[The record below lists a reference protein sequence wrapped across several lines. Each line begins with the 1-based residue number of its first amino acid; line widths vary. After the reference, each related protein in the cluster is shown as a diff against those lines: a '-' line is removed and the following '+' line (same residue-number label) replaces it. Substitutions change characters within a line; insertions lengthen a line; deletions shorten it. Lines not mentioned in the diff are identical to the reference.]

1 MFSVQEVQHVDQ
13 ELSLELT
20 ESLINPA
27 FIHMST
33 PLTNCYDPLFY
44 LQINSKALWKWPEF
58 KMDLTQ
64 IFHALQDGLASIA
77 YKLNLSSKVCVR
89 TAVKGRV
96 YHVMKRVTSKT
107 NDKKRKNFRSQYW
120 AKIALHLDEI
130 FQSSQGIIEELKE
143 GKEELAEECKK
154 LRIEVEGEETLI
166 IPKGFNKANISF
178 FDLPL

>member
-33 PLTNCYDPLFY
+33 PLVNCYDPLFY

-64 IFHALQDGLASIA
+64 IFHALQDGLASIG
-77 YKLNLSSKVCVR
+77 YKLNSLSEVR
-89 TAVKGRV
+89 VGTAVEGRV
-96 YHVMKRVTSKT
+96 YHVMKRATSET
-107 NDKKRKNFRSQYW
+107 NG
-120 AKIALHLDEI
+120 A
-130 FQSSQGIIEELKE
+130 
-143 GKEELAEECKK
+143 
-154 LRIEVEGEETLI
+154 
-166 IPKGFNKANISF
+166 
-178 FDLPL
+178 

>member
-33 PLTNCYDPLFY
+33 PLVNCYDPLFY
-44 LQINSKALWKWPEF
+44 LQINSKALSKWPEF
-58 KMDLTQ
+58 KMDFTQ

-107 NDKKRKNFRSQYW
+107 NDKKRKNFRS
-120 AKIALHLDEI
+120 
-130 FQSSQGIIEELKE
+130 
-143 GKEELAEECKK
+143 
-154 LRIEVEGEETLI
+154 
-166 IPKGFNKANISF
+166 
-178 FDLPL
+178 